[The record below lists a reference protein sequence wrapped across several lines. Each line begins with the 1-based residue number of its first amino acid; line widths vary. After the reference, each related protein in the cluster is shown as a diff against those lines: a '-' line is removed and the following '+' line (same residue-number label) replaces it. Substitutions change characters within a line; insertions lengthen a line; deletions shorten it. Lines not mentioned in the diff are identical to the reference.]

1 MVWSRYLSMSSE
13 LTSARKPSEPEL
25 IPSTFASESCNARRM
40 VPSPPIANIT
50 SARLPDDEHPS
61 CDIDRTQLRLGELGM
76 HVIQVGRPAGDEAQI
91 QGGRPEDTDT
101 AGLACDPCGVG
112 RRLRSQVD
120 AEHEVFQIDGT
131 NSDRPGVQERP
142 APFRRIVCRTGDE
155 VSDEGLLDVR
165 KPLVS
170 DGQGDGIRRYTADS
184 VVRSVDRIEDE
195 GRLASSVD
203 EA

>member
-25 IPSTFASESCNARRM
+25 IPSTFESESCNARRM
-40 VPSPPIANIT
+40 VPSP
-50 SARLPDDEHPS
+50 PDDEHPS

-76 HVIQVGRPAGDEAQI
+76 HVIQVGRPTGDEAQI

-112 RRLRSQVD
+112 RRLHSQVD

-131 NSDRPGVQERP
+131 NSDRP
-142 APFRRIVCRTGDE
+142 
-155 VSDEGLLDVR
+155 
-165 KPLVS
+165 
-170 DGQGDGIRRYTADS
+170 
-184 VVRSVDRIEDE
+184 
-195 GRLASSVD
+195 
-203 EA
+203 